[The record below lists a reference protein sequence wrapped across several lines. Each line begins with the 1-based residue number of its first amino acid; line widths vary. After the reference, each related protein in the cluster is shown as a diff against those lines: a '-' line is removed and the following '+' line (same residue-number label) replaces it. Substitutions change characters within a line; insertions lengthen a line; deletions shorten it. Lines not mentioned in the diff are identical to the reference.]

1 MKSMK
6 SNNSRASRRSA
17 VASQQDDARS
27 VAQSQMSYATSTM
40 SVEEADEW
48 TAI

>member
-1 MKSMK
+1 MK
-6 SNNSRASRRSA
+6 SNASRASRRSA
-17 VASQQDDARS
+17 MSRQNDDARS